1 MALNIARERLRSLQ
15 VEWRDLLPLAGATVL
30 LLLGLFCSWQTWLIA
45 DEGNAIQRVHQAQDE
60 AVQVLSGEIASQRG
74 AVEKVLASVD
84 PATLMSDP
92 AQSAAALR
100 QQLPQAK
107 KLELYSGDLNEV
119 LKANY
124 REFGYAK
131 AAQLMAAQS
140 AEGVPLAQSV
150 SYNGDRRLS
159 LVIPLGPPQRAQAW
173 AWVELSF
180 APLQQ
185 RFDAIPPA
193 GGRLDLRQGDD
204 HGYVQLLSHGTSSA
218 EAEATGKPVAGSTF
232 SVGAGLPGAFIV
244 LPRSWLL
251 SGLLALL
258 GLGGGGY
265 LLHLRRRWRVEP
277 VVEEPEVPLPARQAA
292 PVRAK

>member
-193 GGRLDLRQGDD
+193 GGRLGLRQGGD
-204 HGYVQLLSHGTSSA
+204 HGYVQLLSHGPTSA
-218 EAEATGKPVAGSTF
+218 QAGATG
-232 SVGAGLPGAFIV
+232 
-244 LPRSWLL
+244 LPR
-251 SGLLALL
+251 
-258 GLGGGGY
+258 
-265 LLHLRRRWRVEP
+265 
-277 VVEEPEVPLPARQAA
+277 Q
-292 PVRAK
+292 